1 MNRAEVITTI
11 KYAGT
16 YFSQVMS
23 TLHGPE
29 YRMGYSRAIAD
40 MVALFNKAPL
50 DEDFEAERNAL
61 LARIKELEVKNEEL
75 EQEACEQHAAV
86 EELLKHVS
94 LPEVLGVSVKRPAAQ
109 RRVTIRFR

>member
-1 MNRAEVITTI
+1 MNRLEVITTI
-11 KYAGT
+11 RYAGAR
-16 YFSQVMS
+16 FSHIMAELCG
-23 TLHGPE
+23 TE
-29 YRMGYSRAIAD
+29 FEAGYKRAIAD
-40 MVALFNKAPL
+40 MTNLFERAPL

-94 LPEVLGVSVKRPAAQ
+94 LPEVLGVAIKRPASQ